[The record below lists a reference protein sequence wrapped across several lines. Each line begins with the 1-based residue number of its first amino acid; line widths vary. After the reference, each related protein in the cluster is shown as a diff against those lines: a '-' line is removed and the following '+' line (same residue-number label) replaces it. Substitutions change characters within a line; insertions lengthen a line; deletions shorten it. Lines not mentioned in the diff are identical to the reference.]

1 MPDTTVGNRRRNKQ
15 TIPRIASK
23 DAERIF
29 ARCEHLLD
37 GSGALCQNFR
47 QAGFSRFL
55 SQLDDKILA
64 LAVQPDTW
72 GERTR
77 ARVIVEVFSGFRG
90 SPAEDASVEEIAEL
104 SNIVMPCL
112 LLELGRRR
120 QHVGIEFPMNPCDSA
135 ARFALRAGPSH
146 PIHSVTGKQLVRLV
160 AETGEELVGLC
171 YFGDQQGRE
180 SIEALL
186 ALKRVTTDCK
196 TAPWDSSSPSKTKHS
211 NNSKKSR

>member
-15 TIPRIASK
+15 QIPRITSK
-23 DAERIF
+23 EAERIF
-29 ARCEHLLD
+29 AHCEHLLD
-37 GSGALCQNFR
+37 GSGSLCQNLR
-47 QAGFSRFL
+47 EAGFSRFL

-77 ARVIVEVFSGFRG
+77 ARVIAEVYSGLRG
-90 SPAEDASVEEIAEL
+90 SPAEHATVEEIAEI

-120 QHVGIEFPMNPCDSA
+120 QHIGIEFPTNPCDSS
-135 ARFALRAGPSH
+135 ARFVLRAGPSH

-171 YFGDQQGRE
+171 YFGDQQSRE
-180 SIEALL
+180 SIEAQL
-186 ALKRVTTDCK
+186 ALKGVTTDSK
-196 TAPWDSSSPSKTKHS
+196 TAPRDSSAPSKAKH
-211 NNSKKSR
+211 